1 MKRPTFMEGVAVAL
15 VASFSATVLY
25 HTLIIILPGVW
36 ALHLLTAAISLGYIV
51 YLLARS
57 PSRIGRVSTLVLWA
71 FTTLATLS
79 LEPSLV
85 IHLLIQLGAVW
96 LIRSLYFYSSLFPAL
111 TDLGLSGFG
120 LSAALWAAEQSGSI
134 FLSVWCLFLV
144 QALFAAI
151 PTNFHRR
158 ATPVPPQSEADERF
172 EHAHRCAENALRRLS
187 ILR

>member
-1 MKRPTFMEGVAVAL
+1 MKRPSFMEGTAVAL

-25 HTLIIILPGVW
+25 HALILILPNVW

-57 PSRIGRVSTLVLWA
+57 PSRLGRVSSLVMWALLTLV
-71 FTTLATLS
+71 TLS
-79 LEPSLV
+79 SEPSLGM
-85 IHLLIQLGAVW
+85 HLLAQLSIVW
-96 LIRSLYFYSSLFPAL
+96 LIRSLYFYSSLLPAL

-151 PTNFHRR
+151 PPNFHRK
-158 ATPVPPQSEADERF
+158 ATLIQPQAEADERF